1 MTGKQPGRRAGARPA
16 RKPLLVLFFFLL
28 LWLAGI
34 AAGEPQRVLEQAI
47 RICFSCIGIG

>member
-1 MTGKQPGRRAGARPA
+1 MSRKPLTRKSLI
-16 RKPLLVLFFFLL
+16 RKPLLVLLAFLL

-34 AAGEPQRVLEQAI
+34 AGGEPQRVLEQAI